1 MRTPRRTA
9 FFQALCFAAAI
20 TCSPVGLAQSTTYPN
35 KPIRLIVTF
44 AAGSTTDIIARAIS
58 DKLSQS
64 LGVPVVV
71 ENRAGASG
79 TVGQR
84 LVAEAAPDGYTLMVH
99 SSSHTVSPSTF
110 ARLSFDTA
118 ADFAGITPL
127 ASTPNVLVVNPSKGW
142 KNVRELVA
150 AAKAKPGALNYAS
163 AGQGSATHLNAEK
176 FKLAG
181 GFFAVHI
188 PFTGSAGAVNEVLA
202 GRMDYYFSPISP
214 VIGQIKEG
222 RLQALAVGSP
232 RRAAALPDVPTTAE
246 AGLPGSEFNFWIGMM
261 APGKTPRDI
270 VNKLNAEVIKAIN
283 TPEVKDRFTRL
294 GAEAWTLSPQQFDD
308 YIKAEIKS
316 NADLVKA
323 ARLEIQ

>member
-1 MRTPRRTA
+1 MKLPRRTA
-9 FFQALCFAAAI
+9 LFQA
-20 TCSPVGLAQSTTYPN
+20 VGLATLISFAPLAQAQPSAYPN
-35 KPIRLIVTF
+35 KPIRLVVTF

-84 LVAEAAPDGYTLMVH
+84 FVAEAAPDGYTLMVH

-110 ARLSFDTA
+110 SRLPFDTVT
-118 ADFAGITPL
+118 DFAGITPL
-127 ASTPNVLVVNPSKGW
+127 AATPNVLVVNPSKGW

-188 PFTGSAGAVNEVLA
+188 PYTGSAGAVNEVLA

-232 RRAAALPDVPTTAE
+232 SRAAALPDVPTTAE
-246 AGLPGSEFNFWIGMM
+246 AGVPGSEFNFWIGMM

-270 VNKLNAEVIKAIN
+270 VNKLNTEVIKAIN

-294 GAEAWTLSPQQFDD
+294 GAEAWTLTPQQFDD

>member
-1 MRTPRRTA
+1 MKLPRRTA
-9 FFQALCFAAAI
+9 LFQA
-20 TCSPVGLAQSTTYPN
+20 VGLATLISFAPLAQAQTSAYPN
-35 KPIRLIVTF
+35 KPIRLVVTF

-84 LVAEAAPDGYTLMVH
+84 FVAEAAPDGYTLMVH

-110 ARLSFDTA
+110 SRLPFDTVT
-118 ADFAGITPL
+118 DFAGITPL
-127 ASTPNVLVVNPSKGW
+127 AATPNVLVVNPSKGW

-188 PFTGSAGAVNEVLA
+188 PYTGSAGAVNEVLA

-232 RRAAALPDVPTTAE
+232 SRAAALPDVPTTAE
-246 AGLPGSEFNFWIGMM
+246 AGVPGSEFNFWIGMM

-270 VNKLNAEVIKAIN
+270 VNKLNTEVIKAIN

-294 GAEAWTLSPQQFDD
+294 GAEAWTLTPQQFDD

>member
-1 MRTPRRTA
+1 MKTQRRTA
-9 FFQALCFAAAI
+9 LTHALGFAALMAI
-20 TCSPVGLAQSTTYPN
+20 SPVTQAQSAPYPN
-35 KPIRLIVTF
+35 KPIRLVVTF

-79 TVGQR
+79 TVGQK
-84 LVAEAAPDGYTLMVH
+84 LVADAAPDGYTLMVH

-118 ADFAGITPL
+118 NDFAGITPL
-127 ASTPNVLVVNPSKGW
+127 ASTPNVLVVSPSKGW
-142 KNVRELVA
+142 KSVRELVA

-270 VNKLNAEVIKAIN
+270 VNKLNADVIKAIN
-283 TPEVKDRFTRL
+283 TPEVKDRFSRL

-316 NADLVKA
+316 NAELVKA